1 MATKGATKGRK
12 FPSSL
17 NGGEGQDNADHRVG
31 ETLPQNPEIA
41 DVDPADDERDLEP
54 GDKDEAA

>member
-1 MATKGATKGRK
+1 MANKGRK

-31 ETLPQNPEIA
+31 ETVPQNPEIA
-41 DVDPADDERDLEP
+41 DVDPADHERDLEP
-54 GDKDEAA
+54 REDEADRER